1 MRVLIIEDEARTLG
15 TLPDALQRLGVA
27 VEIVATLGE
36 GVAAQR
42 ERPADLVVLDL
53 GLPDPPL
60 YDRRAIRDRVATW
73 RLWRR
78 WHRRVPTWVLS
89 QSRLEQ
95 LSEIRDAGDRVIGK
109 GDAGVLDPAW
119 SRQIASDAVAEIRR
133 PPEGCDVELEASG
146 PVLPP
151 GAEGDEPALSAG
163 EQRAICDIL
172 ERVRSTIAP
181 LEARYAGR

>member
-1 MRVLIIEDEARTLG
+1 MRALIIEDEVRTLG

-27 VEIVATLGE
+27 VEIVSTLGE

-42 ERPADLVVLDL
+42 DRPADLVVLDL

-60 YDRRAIRDRVATW
+60 YDRRASRDRVATW

-89 QSRLEQ
+89 QSRLDQ
-95 LSEIRDAGDRVIGK
+95 LAEIRDAGDRVIAK
-109 GDAGVLDPAW
+109 GDSGVLDPTWA
-119 SRQIASDAVAEIRR
+119 RQLASDAVAEIRR
-133 PPEGCDVELEASG
+133 PPEGCAVELEDSG
-146 PVLPP
+146 PVLPA
-151 GAEGDEPALSAG
+151 GAEVDEPALSTG
-163 EQRAICDIL
+163 ERRAISEVL